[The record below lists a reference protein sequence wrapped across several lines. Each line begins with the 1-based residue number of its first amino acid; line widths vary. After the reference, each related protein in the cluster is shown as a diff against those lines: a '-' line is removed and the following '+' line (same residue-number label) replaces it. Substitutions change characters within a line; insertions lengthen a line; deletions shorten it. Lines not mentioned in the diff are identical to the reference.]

1 MTFVLII
8 LAVFISILLGR
19 HLFRSLFNPITVY
32 AVIWGTELFLYEL
45 KLIRYFDLSSQTWLI
60 IGCAYACF
68 LMGILLVFAGRQLGQ
83 DSHASDVSFRP
94 SHILYAKIWP
104 LGLLITVPALIGFA
118 GAVQHWLVLL
128 KMFGSMANILI
139 NAPTIYS
146 MRVEGEIRGFV
157 PYLTTF
163 SYIAVFFSGVFTGKK
178 ENWHPC
184 TLLAFLGVILE
195 DLAHVGRTGM
205 LFAFFEF
212 ITTWILTLMIQTQK
226 SLLRKKIAL
235 HVLGLVLMLVLLANM
250 VKSARIVTEEF
261 ESASRSLSKI
271 NRTSLISPSIYL
283 YFSSQMGVLNKYL
296 AQQNE
301 SAVWGENTFLP
312 AYNLLAKAGIIHK
325 PRFYQKGYFV
335 PMWSNTGTYLKELH
349 LDFGYAGIFIG
360 PLLLGFGLTF
370 FWFRFF
376 QTQRLT
382 DLVVLVYLFLILH
395 FSFLMLIPRLGIW
408 WIGFTVLFALTRLIE
423 HRAAARQS

>member
-1 MTFVLII
+1 MALGFVDYGSRINWFCRRRTT
-8 LAVFISILLGR
+8 LARIAENVRLDGQYFNQCADD
-19 HLFRSLFNPITVY
+19 LF
-32 AVIWGTELFLYEL
+32 
-45 KLIRYFDLSSQTWLI
+45 D
-60 IGCAYACF
+60 
-68 LMGILLVFAGRQLGQ
+68 AGRRG
-83 DSHASDVSFRP
+83 DTRFC
-94 SHILYAKIWP
+94 
-104 LGLLITVPALIGFA
+104 ALFDD
-118 GAVQHWLVLL
+118 
-128 KMFGSMANILI
+128 F
-139 NAPTIYS
+139 
-146 MRVEGEIRGFV
+146 FV
-157 PYLTTF
+157 YCG
-163 SYIAVFFSGVFTGKK
+163 FFSGVFTGKK
-178 ENWHPC
+178 EKWHPC